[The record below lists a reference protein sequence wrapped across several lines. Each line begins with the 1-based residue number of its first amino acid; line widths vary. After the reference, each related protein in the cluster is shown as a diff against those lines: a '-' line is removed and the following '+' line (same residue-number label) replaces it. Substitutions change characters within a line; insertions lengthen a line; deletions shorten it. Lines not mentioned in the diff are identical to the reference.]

1 MSAWI
6 CRGCGRESTHIRT
19 VVEADQL
26 IDVCDHP
33 ECGHLSSIDAGI
45 PDVFWNG
52 RPYYSEAL
60 ECEFTSRSQKA
71 RVMKEKGVS
80 ELGSRKLGNKDWM
93 TGTREA
99 RRKAFERERPVIR
112 ETLKRWKETGYARTG
127 DPRRG

>member
-19 VVEADQL
+19 IVQDNEL
-26 IDVCDHP
+26 IDLCDHP
-33 ECGHLSSIDAGI
+33 QCGNLSSIDAGI

-52 RPYYSEAL
+52 KPYYSEAL

-80 ELGSRKLGNKDWM
+80 ELGNQKIGEKTWVEGS
-93 TGTREA
+93 REA
-99 RRKAFERERPVIR
+99 RRKEFDKERPMIR
-112 ETLKRWKETGYARTG
+112 EALRTWKETGYARG
-127 DPRRG
+127 KVR

>member
-19 VVEADQL
+19 IIEGDAL
-26 IDVCDHP
+26 IDQCDHP
-33 ECGHLSSIDAGI
+33 SCGNLSAVTI

-60 ECEFTSRSQKA
+60 ECELTSRSQKA

-80 ELGSRKLGNKDWM
+80 ELGNQKLGNKSW
-93 TGTREA
+93 TEGTRDY
-99 RRKAFERERPVIR
+99 RRRQFEKQRPIIR
-112 ETLKRWKETGYARTG
+112 ETLKRWKETGYAR
-127 DPRRG
+127 